1 MKIIITESQL
11 NNAQSKYMKHILG
24 NLREYESEKYRKS
37 RVWKND
43 DNDYVLAL
51 TKSGILYVN
60 EDIWVDF
67 EDFFSLGFHETK
79 DALKTFFEQYLNL
92 ENIQPQYGL

>member
-24 NLREYESEKYRKS
+24 NLREYESDRYKKS

-43 DNDYVLAL
+43 DYDYALAL
-51 TKSGILYVN
+51 TKSGLLYVN
-60 EDIWVDF
+60 EDIWDDF
-67 EDFFSLGFHETK
+67 EIFFSFSHYQTK
-79 DALKTFFEQYLNL
+79 EALKNFFEPYLDL
-92 ENIQPQYGL
+92 KNITVLYGL